1 MQKDFSQKSVFW
13 KRILGPKNDKK
24 LISLKAKEIWK
35 SYFSILEGVILL
47 QLFPIPIP
55 FRDMRFWPF

>member
-1 MQKDFSQKSVFW
+1 MQKDFSQKSVLW
-13 KRILGPKNDKK
+13 KTILGPKNDKNSEK
-24 LISLKAKEIWK
+24 LKKLDPH
-35 SYFSILEGVILL
+35 YFSILEGVILL